1 MANFWAANTRS
12 NVFMYHLPE
21 DTAQTSADLSVP
33 LDVHYAFGLPHS
45 PLTYD
50 LFTNTERRL
59 SLQMMTYMANFIK
72 SGNPNQAH
80 SVSRV
85 AFSEAALPTW
95 HAFQPHPEGDSYM
108 ELEPGLSNH
117 RGLRRAQCSFW
128 ADYVPALTASTGKL
142 SSAVLEGESA
152 GLGAPTPEAKL
163 FVDFLTAV
171 TQSKPKSE
179 KDAYN

>member
-108 ELEPGLSNH
+108 ELRPRPRQPQGPPQ
-117 RGLRRAQCSFW
+117 G
-128 ADYVPALTASTGKL
+128 
-142 SSAVLEGESA
+142 AVLL
-152 GLGAPTPEAKL
+152 LGRLCPRSDCLHWQT
-163 FVDFLTAV
+163 FICCVGRGICWFGGSNTRSQV
-171 TQSKPKSE
+171 IC
-179 KDAYN
+179 